1 MKNFLK
7 SFVICSVL
15 ALVGSMTTSC
25 IPDGPEGGNDKWG
38 TPVLEIT
45 GDAVAHTAVSVDVPV
60 NGKYIKK
67 LACLV
72 KEIIV
77 DENGTK
83 YFVTGYDKEN
93 KPTTTAYAVP
103 SANMV
108 FRNGKAKEAGAS
120 FSNIHLD
127 GNDGLDRNKT
137 FEVFIAAT
145 ISDTEYYNN
154 GQVLSAMF
162 TTPDRYADDDVAVIR
177 QNYEG
182 MDVYVTFP
190 ESVKAKGRRVKWG
203 VTNIAMLEYNG
214 NPPMPQLLH
223 SCDYVYPAYLIE
235 RDTLLEINHYNAY
248 RRNDKGEIGYYV
260 IGNGYCTE
268 VDPNSDDVKNG
279 VAGIIQYYYNFQPGE
294 PLVLLMSEVDYAEC
308 DCESPKSCG
317 KKHPTIDWGWGKG
330 WYWYPYDMEGY
341 QNANWHDGLPS
352 MGGGASSSTV
362 DAEKYWHEGAWYRK
376 VELRLPGPEK
386 FESTVNVEFSNL
398 TTKDGSITFT
408 PEGETYMY
416 LVGIFEHTNEF
427 QQGYIDITRDYLDGD
442 ESLWQWFTTA
452 EMAPYFGVYPYYAAE
467 GQVKINLS
475 EYFASLV
482 AGTKY
487 HVVVNALGKTKD
499 KNGDYYADVTAQ
511 NFQHLTFQ
519 LKEYTLPEPEL
530 QVTAVEP
537 YSSWKVSF
545 NVKNPNW
552 KTNPIESVSFVA
564 NYARDFASYMK
575 ANGFTYTDMAMM
587 NAGIAGYQLND
598 ADIEMVNSEAGANI
612 EFDVLENSQ
621 FTAAFIGWNTE
632 GRPSNPDSETYPGYA
647 TASSLVAVADEAL
660 DLTKLNA
667 LKGEWTAS
675 AKVKMYNAETGE
687 FTLTDHSWK
696 VTIGELSSPSS
707 LSQDIYDIFERNGVS
722 KAAADAY
729 FAEFKEQEAAY
740 NQSVTGLNRVLCT
753 GWAVDGD
760 RGMSTA
766 TPWDLF
772 IMEDYNSSAT
782 SYLFHDFGPK
792 WFLQVNKDGNIFIP
806 VNYNRVA
813 PLTSWYNG
821 QAHYLCG
828 ANYDSKYAMLYDSSD
843 PSSVESVGIDVAVSA
858 DGNTVVLQ
866 PYTVNFYEV
875 DENGN
880 PKVDDQGDIILS
892 PVQFYPNVVYESTS
906 GLAFYNSHVVSEV
919 TLTRGWTAPSKASV
933 KGNGHSGKKVVPSNV
948 QYTAPKRPYSI
959 TTLVPQQ
966 PKAEVTV
973 SKNKQVTPEQ
983 TRTGMEKLM
992 KKLQPASLK

>member
-7 SFVICSVL
+7 SFVIFSML
-15 ALVGSMTTSC
+15 ALVGSMATSC
-25 IPDGPEGGNDKWG
+25 TPDGPEGGNEEWG
-38 TPVLEIT
+38 TPSLKIT
-45 GDAVAHTAVSVDVPV
+45 GEPVAHSAISVDVPV
-60 NGKYIKK
+60 EGKYIKK

-72 KEIIV
+72 KEIYV

-83 YFVTGYDKEN
+83 YFVTGYDKNN
-93 KPTTTAYAVP
+93 KPTTTAYAKP

-108 FRNGKAKEAGAS
+108 FRNGRAKEAGAS

-145 ISDTEYYNN
+145 ISDTQYYNN
-154 GQVLSAMF
+154 GEVLSASF

-182 MDVYVTFP
+182 IDVYVTFP
-190 ESVKAKGRRVKWG
+190 EVVKAKGRRVKWG
-203 VTNIAMLEYNG
+203 VTNIAMLEYNR

-223 SCDYVYPAYLIE
+223 SCDYVYPAYLIQ

-268 VDPNSDDVKNG
+268 VDPNSEDVTNG
-279 VAGIIQYYYNFQPGE
+279 TAGVIQYYYNFQPGE
-294 PLVLLMSEVDYAEC
+294 PLVLLMSEVDYADC
-308 DCESPKSCG
+308 DCDNPKSCG
-317 KKHPTIDWGWGKG
+317 KKHPTTDWGWGTG

-341 QNANWHDGLPS
+341 INSSWHDGLPS
-352 MGGGASSSTV
+352 MGGGGSSSTV
-362 DAEKYWHEGAWYRK
+362 DAEKFWHEDAWYRQI
-376 VELRLPGPEK
+376 ELRLPGPEQ
-386 FESTVNVEFSNL
+386 FNSTVNVEFSNL

-416 LVGIFEHTNEF
+416 LVGIYEHTNEY

-475 EYFASLV
+475 EYFATLT
-482 AGTKY
+482 AGMKY
-487 HVVVNALGKTKD
+487 HVVVNAVGKTKD

-537 YSSWKVSF
+537 FSPWKVAF
-545 NVKNPNW
+545 NVKNPSW
-552 KTNPIESVSFVA
+552 KTNPIETVSFVA

-575 ANGFTYTDMAMM
+575 ANEFTYTDMAMM

-598 ADIEMVNSEAGANI
+598 ADIEMVNSEAGAVV
-612 EFDVLENSQ
+612 EFDVFENSD

-647 TASSLVAVADEAL
+647 TAKSMSVEPAEAL
-660 DLTKLNA
+660 DMTKLNA

-675 AKVKMYNAETGE
+675 AKVKIYDAETGVH
-687 FTLTDHSWK
+687 TLTDHSWK
-696 VTIGELSSPSS
+696 VNIGDLTSPSA
-707 LSQDIYDIFERNGVS
+707 LTQDLYDLFERHGVS
-722 KAAADAY
+722 QAAADAY
-729 FAEFKEQEAAY
+729 FAEFKEQETAY
-740 NQSVTGLNRVLCT
+740 NQAVLGQNRVLCT

-760 RGMSTA
+760 RGISTA

-772 IMEDYNSSAT
+772 TMEDYNSSAT

-806 VNYNRVA
+806 VNYNRIA

-828 ANYDSKYAMLYDSSD
+828 GNYESGYAFPIHPMAEYKD
-843 PSSVESVGIDVAVSA
+843 SVEAAGLPVEISA
-858 DGNTVVLQ
+858 DGNTVTITGFSVQ
-866 PYTVNFYEV
+866 IE
-875 DENGN
+875 DENG
-880 PKVDDQGDIILS
+880 KVTEL
-892 PVQFYPNVVYESTS
+892 PMYPNVLYESTS
-906 GLAFYNSHVVSEV
+906 GLAFYNSHVVSAV

-933 KGNGHSGKKVVPSNV
+933 KGAGYNGKKFAPKNNV
-948 QYTAPKRPYSI
+948 NYTAPKKTYSI
-959 TTLVPQQ
+959 TALAPQQ
-966 PKAEVTV
+966 PKAKVATG
-973 SKNKQVTPEQ
+973 KYRQVTPEE
-983 TRTGMEKLM
+983 TRQGMEKLM
-992 KKLQPASLK
+992 KKLQPAVRK